1 MFNEINKENKL
12 IDLENNM
19 NTMNY
24 DQSRLRQQ
32 ELQIEADKER
42 QIVAQLRQKSH
53 QRSLLDKVLD
63 WIVFI

>member
-1 MFNEINKENKL
+1 MFIEINKEIKL

-19 NTMNY
+19 NTINY

-42 QIVAQLRQKSH
+42 QIVAQLRQKSQ

>member
-1 MFNEINKENKL
+1 MFIEINKEIKL

-19 NTMNY
+19 NTINY

>member
-1 MFNEINKENKL
+1 MFIEINKEIKL

-42 QIVAQLRQKSH
+42 QIVAQLRKKSH